1 MTSTPVTRAASRDYW
16 TRPDV
21 VRACKTLDY
30 SLILF
35 SLAAFMLLGSLFN

>member
-1 MTSTPVTRAASRDYW
+1 MTSTPATRASARDYW

-21 VRACKTLDY
+21 VRACKALDY

-35 SLAAFMLLGSLFN
+35 SLAAFMLLGSIFN